1 MVAVGN
7 RVLLG
12 RGDYAFF
19 PHVDLGF
26 FVATSLEANVLMGS
40 SIHCAHGDV
49 LLAFALFL
57 HGIKE
62 DRFCPGWDCFVRI
75 GDFSAK
81 IVCPK
86 GG

>member
-7 RVLLG
+7 RVLLR

-19 PHVDLGF
+19 PHVTWAF
-26 FVATSLEANVLMGS
+26 SLPPDWKRMLMGS
-40 SIHCAHGDV
+40 SIHCAHGDG

-62 DRFCPGWDCFVRI
+62 DRFCPGRKCFVRI

-86 GG
+86 GR